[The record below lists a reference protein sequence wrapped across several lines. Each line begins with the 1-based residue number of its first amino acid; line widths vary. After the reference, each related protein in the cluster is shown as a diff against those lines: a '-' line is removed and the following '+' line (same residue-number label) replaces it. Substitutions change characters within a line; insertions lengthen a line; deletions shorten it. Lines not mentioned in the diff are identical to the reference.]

1 MSAVKKKVG
10 YGKIPRNIQNEFE
23 SDTRNDI
30 YYEIAPTQKFSE
42 TPPRV
47 TDISSITKS
56 SLLEEEDSNLYDNP
70 LHSTAL
76 EDENGTQKKHET
88 VSHNKPKKNKAVS
101 MKNKGVTS
109 KTMRPVAKTQKT
121 TSR

>member
-23 SDTRNDI
+23 
-30 YYEIAPTQKFSE
+30 KFSE